1 MAALKKSLGQ
11 AVDEPKA
18 VPAAKSAPAPKK
30 KKSPSPDEVRRQPGL
45 KLAITGGKAE
55 AAEETAKPSQA
66 ASKGG
71 RKRA

>member
-18 VPAAKSAPAPKK
+18 VPAARSAPAPKK
-30 KKSPSPDEVRRQPGL
+30 KSLSPDDVRRQPGL
-45 KLAITGGKAE
+45 KLAIKGGKAE
-55 AAEETAKPSQA
+55 AADDTTKPPQA
-66 ASKGG
+66 ASKDG